1 MRKADLLGLPIAEPH
16 PLPANGKPVNYV
28 SCFRLHELNGEKVL
42 TMDAFDATCKTLM
55 HRSFYWAKDYIT
67 HSLDT
72 AKNAWKWRTG
82 SIDYIL
88 DVHWWSDGRGQPL
101 PDAESANAVRRFLPS
116 ADFEDDHLFS
126 AVLKYQEKV
135 RADKLH
141 ARHQR
146 ALEPTRKAMASVPDL
161 PEGVE
166 AWIDNDLLFK
176 SRYLLYQY
184 TGKKTQTAH
193 CSRCGAYVES
203 QGLRHA
209 RFATCPA
216 CGTEAQALAEGR
228 ISKYGFTD
236 RISFCVIQRYDGT
249 EIVTRHF
256 NVSRYYE
263 HDTVL
268 HRLTYKDHWSE
279 SIRSIWHR
287 DGKNVASEDYEKGV
301 YKKNPNNGVSW
312 IPYQDAPYPPHR
324 ICPIGLSEEL
334 RGTWAQYSGLDA
346 FAKGRYLVKIDGYL
360 KYWAQN
366 PTIEYIVKGG
376 LYRLAAEVSELIRSP
391 YSGLHPLAAK
401 TLRRHVGDLIRYNG
415 GYHALTAFDA
425 LDKSNARYDPR
436 EVVRFMDIS
445 SDHNRIASLTKFS
458 SLKKINDYLEKY
470 KSRDVREL
478 QDYWNMQKTLGANMT
493 EKRVLFPE
501 NLSKAHDEAVK
512 EYNKRKDEMMVK
524 GFQIAAEQITKQFSF
539 SAGEIMIVVPQ
550 SADDLTNE
558 GKTLSH
564 CVRSYAERVAR
575 GETVILFVRKVEE
588 PEKPYFTMEV
598 SNGQI
603 IQLRGK
609 NNCAPKEDVRK
620 FEKEFCAHFH
630 LLPRSA

>member
-28 SCFRLHELNGEKVL
+28 ACFRLHELNGEKVL

-55 HRSFYWAKDYIT
+55 HRSFFWEGDFTT
-67 HSLDT
+67 HSFD
-72 AKNAWKWRTG
+72 ADQKAWKWRTG
-82 SIDYIL
+82 AIDYIL
-88 DVHWWSDGRGQPL
+88 DVHWWNDGKGKPL
-101 PDAESANAVRRFLPS
+101 PDADSAKAVREFLPS

-126 AVLKYQEKV
+126 AVLKYQEKI
-135 RADKLH
+135 RANKLH

-146 ALEPTRKAMASVPDL
+146 ALEPTRQAMALVPEL
-161 PEGVE
+161 PEGLE
-166 AWIDNDLLFK
+166 KWIDDDLLRR

-193 CSRCGAYVES
+193 CSYCGAYSEI

-209 RFATCPA
+209 QFATCPA
-216 CGTEAQALAEGR
+216 CGTEAQAMAEGR
-228 ISKYGFTD
+228 ISQYGFHD
-236 RISFCVIQRYDGT
+236 RISFCVIQRYGGT
-249 EIVTRHF
+249 EIVARHF
-256 NVSRYYE
+256 DVSRYFE
-263 HDTVL
+263 HDKVL
-268 HRLTYKDHWSE
+268 HRLTYKDHWGE
-279 SIRSIWHR
+279 NIRSIWHR
-287 DGKNVASEDYEKGV
+287 NGKKVVSEDFEKGI
-301 YKKNPNNGVSW
+301 YKNNSNNGVSW
-312 IPYQDAPYPPHR
+312 MPYVNAPYPPHR
-324 ICPIGLSEEL
+324 IYPNGLSEEL

-346 FAKGRYLVKIDGYL
+346 FAKGRYMVKVDGYFS
-360 KYWAQN
+360 YWAEH
-366 PTIEYIVKGG
+366 PEMEYIAKGG
-376 LYRLAAEVSELIRSP
+376 LYRLAAEISEVRRSP
-391 YSGLHPLAAK
+391 FDYACRFDIK
-401 TLRRHVGDLIRYNG
+401 TLRRHTGDLIRYNG
-415 GYHALTAFDA
+415 GYHALVAFEA

-436 EVVRFMDIS
+436 EVIRFMNHC
-445 SDHNRIASLTKFS
+445 SDHNRIAQLTEFS

-493 EKRVLFPE
+493 EKKVLFPD
-501 NLSKAHDEAVK
+501 NLSKAHDDAVA
-512 EYNKRKDEMMVK
+512 EYNKRKDEMMIK
-524 GFQIAAEQITKQFSF
+524 GFRIAAEKITKQFSF
-539 SAGEIMIVVPQ
+539 SAGGIMIVVPQ
-550 SADDLTNE
+550 TADDLTKE

-598 SNGQI
+598 KDGKI

-620 FEKEFCAHFH
+620 FEKAFIQQYH

>member
-16 PLPANGKPVNYV
+16 PLPAEGTPVNYV
-28 SCFRLHELNGEKVL
+28 ACFRLNELKGEKVL
-42 TMDAFDATCKTLM
+42 VMDAFDATCKTLM
-55 HRSFYWAKDYIT
+55 HRSFYWAKDFTT
-67 HSLDT
+67 HSYDT
-72 AKNAWKWRTG
+72 DHKAWKWRTAA
-82 SIDYIL
+82 IDYIL
-88 DVHWWSDGRGQPL
+88 DVHWWNDRRAKPL
-101 PDAESANAVRRFLPS
+101 PDAESAKAVREFLPS
-116 ADFEDDHLFS
+116 ADFEDDHLFY
-126 AVLKYQEKV
+126 AVLKYQEKI

-141 ARHQR
+141 AKHQR
-146 ALEPTRKAMASVPDL
+146 ALEPTRQAMARVPEL

-166 AWIDNDLLFK
+166 AWIDDDLLFK

-184 TGKKTQTAH
+184 TGKKTQKAH

-209 RFATCPA
+209 RFTTCPA

-256 NVSRYYE
+256 NVSRHYE

-268 HRLTYKDHWSE
+268 HRLTYKDHWGE

-287 DGKNVASEDYEKGV
+287 NGNKVESKDYEMGV
-301 YKKNPNNGVSW
+301 YKRNPNNGMSW
-312 IPYQDAPYPPHR
+312 MPYQDAPYPPHR
-324 ICPIGLSEEL
+324 IFPIGLSDEL
-334 RGTWAQYSGLDA
+334 HGTWAQYCGLDA

-360 KYWAQN
+360 TYWAKN
-366 PTIEYIVKGG
+366 PSMEYIVKGG
-376 LYRLAAEVSELIRSP
+376 LYRLAAEVSELARSY
-391 YSGLHPLAAK
+391 YSDLRTIDVK
-401 TLRRHVGDLIRYNG
+401 TLRRHSADMIRYNG
-415 GYHALTAFDA
+415 GYHALTAFES

-493 EKRVLFPE
+493 EKKVLFPE
-501 NLSKAHDEAVK
+501 NLSKAHEKTVA

-524 GFQIAAEQITKQFSF
+524 GFRIAAEQIAKQFSF
-539 SAGEIMIVVPQ
+539 SAGGIMIVVPQ
-550 SADDLTNE
+550 TADDLTNE

-564 CVRSYAERVAR
+564 CVRSYAERVAK
-575 GETVILFVRKVEE
+575 GETVILFVRKAEE
-588 PEKPYFTMEV
+588 PEKPYYTMEV
-598 SNGQI
+598 SGGRV

-609 NNCAPKEDVRK
+609 NNCAPKDDVRK
-620 FEKEFCAHFH
+620 FEKAFCEHCH
-630 LLPRSA
+630 LLPRGA